1 MNMTVIRSITVT
13 DGEASYC
20 GQVGQLWNEIRPRAD
35 RVQGSASAVYDHY
48 RKEHGQWAYRISAG
62 YPDPG
67 GSVPLQDGGNY
78 RIYEGKKKGIT
89 GIYELW
95 SRVWRD
101 EKAGIL
107 KRRRA
112 LDYEWYRTDGTV
124 CLGISVFPGGRL

>member
-1 MNMTVIRSITVT
+1 MKRLT
-13 DGEASYC
+13 
-20 GQVGQLWNEIRPRAD
+20 AD
-35 RVQGSASAVYDHY
+35 RWGSYGMKSDRGLTGCRGSASAVYDHY

-101 EKAGIL
+101 EKA
-107 KRRRA
+107 RDSEATPA
-112 LDYEWYRTDGTV
+112 LDYEVVPD
-124 CLGISVFPGGRL
+124 